1 MLGKTVKDLS
11 GSLAARVAGVAGLA
25 GIAKPAPAT
34 KAEDVGKATTAETT
48 TTATGESSAAGK
60 VAHSPEVDAVI
71 FEVRP
76 NENIDVELLRLQIK
90 AIVVPR
96 AKIGEVRIQADEPV
110 KGRALITVA
119 VQVTDPV
126 DTTLENI
133 EIALQN
139 LQVGNRG
146 GVSSVEREAF
156 TKVVF

>member
-11 GSLAARVAGVAGLA
+11 GSLAARVAGI
-25 GIAKPAPAT
+25 GIAKPATKADDVAPVKVAT
-34 KAEDVGKATTAETT
+34 KAET
-48 TTATGESSAAGK
+48 TTATGESSAAG
-60 VAHSPEVDAVI
+60 AHSPEVDAVI
-71 FEVRP
+71 FEVHP

-96 AKIGEVRIQADEPV
+96 CKIGEVRIQADEPF
-110 KGRALITVA
+110 KGRALLTV
-119 VQVTDPV
+119 VIQVTDPQ
-126 DTTLENI
+126 DQTLEKV

-146 GVSSVEREAF
+146 GVSSVQREAF